1 MLERLA
7 LRGLGVPLAAAAM
20 VLPSSNLIGDV
31 DPLADLISA
40 QPNLTANLIGRYETG
55 IWDEGASEIVAFDP
69 GTMRGF
75 VVNAD
80 AGKVD
85 VIDLSDPTSPS
96 LISQVDAGGNVNSV
110 DVWNGVFAVAVEGAE
125 KQDNGEIVIF
135 SANSLVE
142 LVRIPAGALP
152 DNVVMSNDG
161 KYILAANEGEPND
174 AYDND
179 PEGSVT
185 HVAVNGLEEGISA
198 EHYAALFSSNSFNT
212 TQINFNNWD
221 SREAE
226 LINAGVRIFG
236 FGEPTVSQDLEPE
249 YIAIAPNGYAYV
261 ALQENNALAVIDLET
276 AAVLDILA
284 LGYKDHSRGLPTLS
298 QYPFVAANRPVL
310 GVSTEPGG
318 GDILAGGFSGLDY
331 DPDNSEDSILSFY
344 TIGDRG
350 PNGDTV
356 DGQRPFL
363 IPDYQ
368 AAILRIEL
376 DTDTGEITVAETIDL
391 FRQDGVTPI
400 TGLPN
405 IPGKDEVPVDGVGNV
420 LSYDE
425 FGADMEGI
433 VMDTDGTFWMCDEYR
448 PAIYHFDANGDL
460 IDRFVPINASD
471 LGDTPVAEGTY
482 GTETFPEEYNN
493 RRPNRGFEGLAL
505 DTENDLIYAFI
516 QTPMD
521 NPDNSI
527 RNSDVLR
534 ILEIDASNGMPTA
547 EYLYFLEGNS
557 NAGIKGRVD
566 KIGDAVYAG
575 NGQFYVI
582 ERDSSVTATG
592 RKNIFKIDLKG
603 ATNTLPLG
611 GLSNGTEFE
620 ALSIDALVENGIQAV
635 NKIKVANLPS
645 LGYLAGD
652 KPEGL
657 TLLPDGSLAV
667 INDND
672 FGDLDPVLGIIAFPE
687 GENGLDPSDRDDAIN
702 IANWPVFGM
711 FMPDTIAAVEIN
723 GATYIVTANEGD
735 AREYDPFEEESR
747 VKDLEDDFDI
757 TLDSMIF
764 PDSSILEDENLGRYT
779 ITTTMGDLDG
789 DDDLDQI
796 FGFGGRSF
804 SIFDAK
810 GNLVFDSG
818 SMIEEKVAELF
829 PDDFNSN
836 NDENDSFE
844 SRSDNK
850 GPEPEAVAIGK
861 IGTKTYAF
869 IGLERQSAVM
879 IFDISNTAEVSFV
892 DYLNGRDFSTDLE
905 LDANDDDIPDN
916 LAQVGDLGP
925 ESIEFVP
932 ALDSPT
938 GAPFLLVGNE
948 VSGTTS
954 VWSLEGTTLLQILHA
969 SDLEGGVEALESA
982 PNFAAIVE
990 GLENETDYY
999 GIPTVTLSAGDN
1011 FIPGPFFSAAGD
1023 SALRPVLQDVYQD
1036 FFGEEDLTNLREANG
1051 RVDISIMNI
1060 IGFDASAV
1068 GNHEFDAGTSSIED
1082 IIFTD
1087 IRGDS
1092 LGDVR
1097 WLGAQF
1103 PYLSSN
1109 LDFSNDGLGDFF
1121 TDSILPNTQF
1131 QSHPSDLDAA
1141 GNAPKLAPATVIKIG
1156 EEYLGVVG
1164 ATTQVIQTITSPGDV
1179 LETTGGSNDM
1189 VALAEVIQPQI
1200 DRLLPMTNKIVI
1212 VSHLQ
1217 QIALEKELATLL
1229 EGVDVIIAGGSDTLQ
1244 ANEENMLR
1252 DGDVAAEA
1260 YPFIATNADG
1270 DSVAIISTDGEYSY
1284 VGRLVVAFDLEGK
1297 LIAES
1302 LDNDL
1307 IGPFASVDEVVENIW
1322 GKTDPFAEGTRAEL
1336 VQRLIEDGVFP
1347 VIIEKDSNI
1356 IGLTSVFIDGRRSKV
1371 RTEETTLGNLTA
1383 DANLWVARQLDDNVR
1398 VSLKNGGGI
1407 RATIGEVS
1415 GNNGIL
1421 LPPQSNPLSGK
1432 QTGEISQLDIE
1443 NSLRFNNGLTLVTVT
1458 AQELVWLLEHAVAGT
1473 EEGATPGQ
1481 FPQVGGLAFSFDPA
1495 GTPVEFDDEANVITA
1510 GTRIQNVVLL
1520 DENGEPDVQIMQ
1532 DGVLVAP
1539 ADYQIRMVTLNFLWG
1554 IFSSSDFIG
1563 GDGYPFPAFS
1573 EDVVQLGDVLT
1584 DDGETDFSDP
1594 GGEQDALA
1602 EYLLELFTVNPF
1614 GIIETTAALDTRIQN
1629 LDARSDT
1636 LVPGFDVES
1645 SSITAPAAGG
1655 TFEVAVGTVANGEW
1669 ETEED
1674 LDWLAISRL
1683 LATDTTTGNGPA
1695 TVEVII
1701 DANDSTSSRGGDITI
1716 AGETVVVRQ
1725 AGKAEGEATFELDRN
1740 VQAVS
1745 GLGGTIIVAVTG
1757 TEGATWQSISQ
1768 AEWISVQRGRSG
1780 EGDGLVILEVDRNL
1794 GGARAGRVSIAGE
1807 RFLVDQGANIPNV
1820 GEENRGRVPQDIVE
1834 NADGSFQNDWFGRF
1848 FVVNDNGVGVHDA
1861 WGEIFFPQLDEQQ
1874 EDALWFYDFDE
1885 GTWLYTSDDVDPF
1898 VFSNNEQNW
1907 LYLLQI
1913 GEEAYI
1919 FSNAAQ
1925 EWRRIR

>member
-1 MLERLA
+1 MERIA

-20 VLPSSNLIGDV
+20 VMPTSSALADV

-40 QPNLTANLIGRYETG
+40 QPNLSGSLIGRYETD
-55 IWDEGASEIVAFDP
+55 IFDEGASEIVAFDP
-69 GTMRGF
+69 ATMRGF
-75 VVNAD
+75 IVNSD
-80 AGKVD
+80 AGMVD
-85 VIDLSDPTSPS
+85 VIDLSDPTTPT
-96 LISQVDAGGNVNSV
+96 LIQQVNVGGSVNSV
-110 DVWNGVFAVAVEGAE
+110 DVWNGVFVAAVEGATA
-125 KQDNGEIVIF
+125 QDNGEIAIY
-135 SANSLVE
+135 SASDLTE
-142 LVRIPAGALP
+142 LARIPAGALP
-152 DNVVMSNDG
+152 DNVVMSKDG

-185 HVAVNGLEEGISA
+185 HVVVSGVEEGMSA
-198 EHYAALFSSNSFNT
+198 AEYAALFSGNSFTT
-212 TQINFNNWD
+212 TQINFNAWD
-221 SREAE
+221 SRKAE
-226 LINAGVRIFG
+226 LINAGIRIFG
-236 FGEPTVSQDLEPE
+236 FGDPTVSQDLEPE

-276 AAVLDILA
+276 AEVLDILA

-331 DPDNSEDSILSFY
+331 DSDNSGGSILSFY

-356 DGQRPFL
+356 NGQRPFL

-376 DTDTGEITVAETIDL
+376 DTDTGEVTVAETIDL

-405 IPGKDEVPVDGVGNV
+405 IPGKDEVPVDGAGNV

-433 VMDTDGTFWMCDEYR
+433 VKDLDGTFWMCDEYR

-505 DTENDLIYAFI
+505 DTDNDRIFAFI

-521 NPDNSI
+521 NPDSSI

-534 ILEIDASNGMPTA
+534 ILEIDASNGNPVA

-620 ALSIDALVENGIQAV
+620 AQTIDALVEAGIQPV
-635 NKIKVANLPS
+635 NKIKVTNLPS

-657 TLLPDGSLAV
+657 TMLEDGSLAV

-672 FGDLDPVLGIIAFPE
+672 FGDLDPVIGIISFPE

-747 VKDLEDDFDI
+747 IKDLGDVGLE
-757 TLDSMIF
+757 LDSEIF
-764 PDSSILEDENLGRYT
+764 PDSSITEDENLGRYT

-789 DDDLDQI
+789 DNALDQI

-804 SIFDAK
+804 SIFDEK
-810 GNLVFDSG
+810 GSLVFDSG
-818 SMIEEKVAELF
+818 SIIAEKIAELF

-850 GPEPEAVAIGK
+850 GTEPEAVAIGK
-861 IGTKTYAF
+861 IGAKTFAF
-869 IGLERQSAVM
+869 IALERQSAVM
-879 IFDISNTAEVSFV
+879 VFDITNPAQAYYV
-892 DYLNGRDFSTDLE
+892 DILSSRDFSG
-905 LDANDDDIPDN
+905 DA
-916 LAQVGDLGP
+916 AAGEAGDLGP

-932 ALDSPT
+932 ALYSPT

-948 VSGTTS
+948 VSGSTS
-954 VWSLEGTTLLQILHA
+954 VWGLEGTTLLQILHA
-969 SDLEGGVEALESA
+969 SDLEGGVEALEAA
-982 PNFAAIVE
+982 PDFAAIVE
-990 GLENETDYY
+990 GLENQTDDH
-999 GIPTVTLSAGDN
+999 GIPSVVLSAGDN
-1011 FIPGPFFSAAGD
+1011 YIPGPFFSAAGD
-1023 SALRPVLQDVYQD
+1023 SALRTVLQDVYQD
-1036 FFGEEDLTNLREANG
+1036 FFSEDGLTNLREGNG
-1051 RVDISIMNI
+1051 RVDISIMNA

-1082 IIFTD
+1082 IILTD

-1121 TDSILPNTQF
+1121 TNDILPNTDF
-1131 QSHPSDLDAA
+1131 QSHPSDLDTA
-1141 GNAPKLAPATVIKIG
+1141 GNAPKLAPATVIQIG
-1156 EEYLGVVG
+1156 AEYLGVVG
-1164 ATTQVIQTITSPGDV
+1164 ATTQVIQTISSPGDV
-1179 LETTGGSNDM
+1179 LETTGDANDM
-1189 VALAEVIQPQI
+1189 VALAAVIQPQI

-1217 QIALEKELATLL
+1217 QIALEKELAGLL
-1229 EGVDVIIAGGSDTLQ
+1229 EGVDIIIAGGSDTLQ
-1244 ANEENMLR
+1244 ANEENTLR
-1252 DGDVAAEA
+1252 DGDTAEEA
-1260 YPFIATNADG
+1260 YPFVTTNADG
-1270 DSVAIISTDGEYSY
+1270 DSVVIVSTDGEYSY

-1297 LIAES
+1297 LITDS

-1307 IGPFASVDEVVENIW
+1307 IGPYATVDSVVEALW
-1322 GKTDPFAEGTRAEL
+1322 GEEDPFAEGTRAEL
-1336 VQRLIEDGVFP
+1336 VQRLVNDGIFP
-1347 VIIEKDSNI
+1347 VIIAKDSNI
-1356 IGLTSVFIDGRRSKV
+1356 LGLTNVFIEGRRSKV

-1383 DANLWVARQLDDNVR
+1383 DANLWVAQQFDSTVR

-1407 RATIGEVS
+1407 RATIGEVV
-1415 GNNGIL
+1415 GNNGLL
-1421 LPPQSNPLSGK
+1421 LPPQANALSGK
-1432 QTGEISQLDIE
+1432 EVGEISQLDIE
-1443 NSLRFNNGLTLVTVT
+1443 NSLRFNNGLTLLTVT

-1473 EEGATPGQ
+1473 AEGATPGQ
-1481 FPQVGGLAFSFDPA
+1481 FPQVGGLAFSFDPT
-1495 GTPVEFDDEANVITA
+1495 GTAVEFDDEANVVTA
-1510 GTRIQNVVLL
+1510 GTRVKNVVLL
-1520 DENGEPDVQIMQ
+1520 NENGQPDVQIMQ

-1539 ADYQIRMVTLNFLWG
+1539 ADYEIRMVTLNFLWG

-1563 GDGYPFPAFS
+1563 GDGYPFPAFA
-1573 EDVVQLGDVLT
+1573 DNVVQLGDVLT
-1584 DDGETDFSDP
+1584 DDGEIDFSDP

-1602 EYLLELFTVNPF
+1602 EYLLELFANTPF
-1614 GIIETTAALDTRIQN
+1614 SVIETAAALDQRIQN
-1629 LDARSDT
+1629 LGSRNDG

-1645 SSITAPAAGG
+1645 SLITAPAAGG
-1655 TFEVAVGTVANGEW
+1655 TFQVAVETVTNGAW
-1669 ETEED
+1669 KTEEE
-1674 LDWLAISRL
+1674 LDWLVISRL

-1695 TVEVII
+1695 TVEVVI
-1701 DANDSTSSRGGDITI
+1701 DANDSTSPRGGDIII
-1716 AGETVVVRQ
+1716 AGQAIVVRQ
-1725 AGKAEGEATFELDRN
+1725 DGTAEDDATFELDRN
-1740 VQAVS
+1740 VQVLS
-1745 GLGGTIIVAVTG
+1745 GLGGTVIVTVTG

-1768 AEWISVQRGRSG
+1768 VEWISIQRGRAG
-1780 EGDGLVILEVDRNL
+1780 EGDGLVILEVARNT
-1794 GGARAGRVSIAGE
+1794 GSARSGRVEIAGL
-1807 RFLVDQGANIPNV
+1807 RFLVDQGENIPNV
-1820 GEENRGRVPQDIVE
+1820 SEENRGRVPQDIVE
-1834 NADGSFQNDWFGRF
+1834 NEDGSFQNNWFGRF
-1848 FVVNDNGVGVHDA
+1848 FIVNENGGIGVHDA
-1861 WGEIFFPQLDEQQ
+1861 WGEIFFPEVQEDV

-1885 GTWLYTSDDVDPF
+1885 ESWHFTSDDVDPF
-1898 VFSNNEQNW
+1898 VFSVAEQNW

-1913 GEEAYI
+1913 GEEAYV
-1919 FSNAAQ
+1919 FSNAQQA
-1925 EWRRIR
+1925 WRRIR